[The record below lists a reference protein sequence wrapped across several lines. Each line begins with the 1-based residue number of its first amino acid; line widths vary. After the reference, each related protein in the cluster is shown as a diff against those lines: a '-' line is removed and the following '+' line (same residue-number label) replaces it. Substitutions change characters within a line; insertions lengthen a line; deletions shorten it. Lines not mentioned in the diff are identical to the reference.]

1 MVHCFDY
8 LRQAV
13 LCAGDMALEGES
25 VEMNGGTD
33 GWGNEHVCKNR
44 EEMFRWIEGNR
55 VADLGGI

>member
-1 MVHCFDY
+1 
-8 LRQAV
+8 
-13 LCAGDMALEGES
+13 MALEGES